1 MAQSVSRN
9 TGRNCMFDKHSTQIL
24 NRAIAMIK
32 DGSCN
37 RIDLGHGMLIYKV
50 PSNNPKKY
58 TIRLDIKIYEE
69 Q

>member
-1 MAQSVSRN
+1 
-9 TGRNCMFDKHSTQIL
+9 MFDKHDIQVL
-24 NRAIAMIK
+24 DRAIAMIK

-58 TIRLDIKIYEE
+58 TIRLDIKVYEDE
-69 Q
+69 

>member
-1 MAQSVSRN
+1 MAANELNVS
-9 TGRNCMFDKHSTQIL
+9 GRNSMFDKHDIQVL

-58 TIRLDIKIYEE
+58 TIRLDIKVYEDE
-69 Q
+69 

>member
-1 MAQSVSRN
+1 ML
-9 TGRNCMFDKHSTQIL
+9 DKHDIQVL
-24 NRAIAMIK
+24 KKAIDMIK

-37 RIDLGHGMLIYKV
+37 QVDLGHSMLIYKV